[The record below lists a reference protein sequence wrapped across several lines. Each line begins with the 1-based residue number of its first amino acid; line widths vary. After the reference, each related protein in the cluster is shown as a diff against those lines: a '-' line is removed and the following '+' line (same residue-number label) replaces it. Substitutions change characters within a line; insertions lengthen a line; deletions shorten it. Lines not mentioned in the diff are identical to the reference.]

1 MDLKY
6 MRAEDREFVMEIDAH
21 VSDLQFEHR
30 VYTKTGYIIWDGSQR
45 AGLMHYTVLWDHIP
59 FLNLIYVKEAY
70 RNRGIA
76 AEAMKRWEEDMKD
89 QGYQMVLISTQ
100 VDEDAQYLYRKA
112 GYTECGALLMNGTPF
127 EQPMEMFMR
136 KIIG

>member
-100 VDEDAQYLYRKA
+100 VDEDAQYLYRKV

-136 KIIG
+136 KIIR

>member
-100 VDEDAQYLYRKA
+100 VDEDAQYLYRKV

>member
-100 VDEDAQYLYRKA
+100 VY
-112 GYTECGALLMNGTPF
+112 
-127 EQPMEMFMR
+127 
-136 KIIG
+136 

>member
-136 KIIG
+136 KISR

>member
-1 MDLKY
+1 MKAVKMDLKY
-6 MRAEDREFVMEIDAH
+6 MQAKDREFVMGIDPH

-30 VYTKTGYIIWDGSQR
+30 VYTRTGYVIWDGSR
-45 AGLMHYTVLWDHIP
+45 PAGLMHYTVLWDHIP

-76 AEAMKRWEEDMKD
+76 TEAMKRWEEDMKN

-100 VDEDAQYLYRKA
+100 VDEEAQHLYRKA
-112 GYTECGALLMNGTPF
+112 GYTECGALLICILYTSPS
-127 EQPMEMFMR
+127 PR
-136 KIIG
+136 D